1 MSPVRNCHRCGV
13 PAECTEFRGRPFCE
27 ECLFAVEST
36 AEMHTSFILGM
47 LARARVAK
55 EQS

>member
-1 MSPVRNCHRCGV
+1 MSPVRYCHRCGA

-27 ECLFAVEST
+27 ECLFAVEAT
-36 AEMHTSFILGM
+36 TEMHTFFILGI
-47 LARARVAK
+47 LGRAQLAK